1 MRECVLGTMAD
12 AVRASTPTECPALMP
27 EARGGL
33 AGARS
38 GGQRAVPPSPE
49 LGVET
54 WTGHISNPALS
65 HNVDGLD
72 ALVRHAVSTLANAAA
87 TAGS

>member
-1 MRECVLGTMAD
+1 MRAGPEGALSQCGSVCGAD
-12 AVRASTPTECPALMP
+12 ASS
-27 EARGGL
+27 RGGL
-33 AGARS
+33 AGTRT

-54 WTGHISNPALS
+54 WTGHIANPALS